1 MSVQVI
7 EKNGQPEWA
16 VIPYE
21 QYQKLQ
27 AAYEDAEDIR
37 DIEENLQ
44 ALLDGRETPIPGEIT
59 FAVLKGTSPIRAWRK
74 YRKITMKELA
84 AEVGISAAYLSQIE
98 NGKRTPSMKTLQ
110 AIAGAL
116 AVDLEMLV

>member
-1 MSVQVI
+1 
-7 EKNGQPEWA
+7 
-16 VIPYE
+16 
-21 QYQKLQ
+21 
-27 AAYEDAEDIR
+27 
-37 DIEENLQ
+37 
-44 ALLDGRETPIPGEIT
+44 
-59 FAVLKGTSPIRAWRK
+59 
-74 YRKITMKELA
+74 MKELA